1 LRHELDSQD
10 LPQPE
15 LEKRFRKREEAEEKR
30 KQTVREEREREAV
43 EERVADLSIEGP
55 VLPRYESP
63 SPQERVR

>member
-30 KQTVREEREREAV
+30 KQTVREEREAV